1 MRDHAPDT
9 SNTGTP
15 EVLSEDLM
23 ICTSGKLAGG
33 PYRLPAPLFPYP
45 AALLPDEAGAGRAP
59 ITSSRSERAPDHSRK
74 QLIKD
79 LAGDCVG
86 VFCLF
91 FILFAGL
98 FFGGIQ

>member
-23 ICTSGKLAGG
+23 SCASGKLAGG
-33 PYRLPAPLFPYP
+33 PHRLPAPLIPYP
-45 AALLPDEAGAGRAP
+45 AVFLPEHAGEGRAQPLSSPRGRAP
-59 ITSSRSERAPDHSRK
+59 EHTRK